1 MSDPSTQPPGGPT
14 ARGPVG
20 RPTNPG
26 TAILLSIVTLGIY
39 TFVWTYRQ
47 FEDFKRYSGKGLGGA
62 VGVVL
67 GILVNPVVWFMI
79 PIELKAMYEAEGEQS
94 PVEPIIGLWFLLPIV
109 GAFIWYFKVQEAI
122 NDFWVRRGAPAP

>member
-1 MSDPSTQPPGGPT
+1 MSNPSMQPTGGA

-20 RPTNPG
+20 KTTSPG

-39 TFVWTYRQ
+39 TYVWAYRQ
-47 FEDFKRYSGKGLGGA
+47 FEEFKQYSGKGIGGGL
-62 VGVVL
+62 GVVIAIFTGHITTYFL
-67 GILVNPVVWFMI
+67 I
-79 PIELKAMYEAEGEQS
+79 PSELKSMYEAEGEQS

-122 NDFWVRRGAPAP
+122 NDFWARRGAPAP